1 MPTARIGDLDMY
13 YELKGQ
19 GHPLV
24 MIMGL
29 SGNLEWW
36 EPETV
41 AILARDFR
49 VLLFDN
55 RESGRTRGPA
65 SPAPYS
71 IQDMAADTVGLMDWV
86 GFARA
91 HVVGISMGG
100 MIAQELAL
108 NYADRVDRLVLGCT
122 TPGTQSGEAPPDEVL
137 KVMTASQE
145 GMSRLEVGAQLA
157 KVTLAPGWMLTH
169 FWKLPGLMRRT
180 GRHPIRPD
188 AYARQMGAI
197 GGFEAGRRLANLKM
211 PALVIH
217 GNRDVLL
224 PPGNARRL
232 VDLVPG
238 ARLVVYAGAAHGFT
252 TEKPKLFART
262 VRDFLLE
269 GAVGAPAAEAAQAV

>member
-1 MPTARIGDLDMY
+1 MPTAKVGDLDMY
-13 YELKGQ
+13 YELRGQ

-29 SGNLEWW
+29 SGTLDWW
-36 EPETV
+36 EPQTV

-55 RESGRTRGPA
+55 RDAGRTKGPD

-71 IQDMAADTVGLMDWV
+71 IRDMAADTVGLLDRV

-108 NYADRVDRLVLGCT
+108 NYPDRVDRLVLGCT
-122 TPGTQSGEAPPDEVL
+122 TPGMQSGEAPSNDVL
-137 KVMTASQE
+137 ELMTASQE
-145 GMSRLEVGAQLA
+145 GMSRLEIGVQLA
-157 KVTLAPGWMLTH
+157 KVTLAPRWILTH
-169 FWKLPGLMRRT
+169 FWRLPGLMLRT
-180 GRHPIRPD
+180 WRHPIRPD

-197 GGFEAGRRLANLKM
+197 GGFEAGARLANLKM
-211 PALVIH
+211 PALIIH

-232 VDLVPG
+232 VDLIPG
-238 ARLVVYAGAAHGFT
+238 ARLVIYAGAAHGFT
-252 TEKPKLFART
+252 TERPKLFART

-269 GAVGAPAAEAAQAV
+269 SPAA